1 MAPEFGSLVKC
12 LITRA
17 PSPDFLELSAVCFP
31 QKIICCDLRQFPVL
45 CPGLSLLLLRS
56 GPDPSPFLVLASSF
70 SYFQEISGTQE
81 FGLKQDSFD
90 FLDQQSL
97 GSSGVDE
104 TYSIQLNEH
113 ELEANSRRW

>member
-31 QKIICCDLRQFPVL
+31 QKIICCDLRQF
-45 CPGLSLLLLRS
+45 LSSAQDFLLLLRS

-104 TYSIQLNEH
+104 TYSIQLNGH
-113 ELEANSRRW
+113 ELEANSRR